1 MPSIPRP
8 ETPQRFD
15 FKPRDEIDAQEK
27 VKREKEYRKFVEEGE
42 AMLWS
47 TDEDGGHAYFS
58 GPVREQPYQASSL
71 RQVVNQSDSE
81 QIPEP
86 AAKAPRPRELPL
98 KLRPKK
104 SSSRIPRNQGKDSK
118 SSLNQDDHKTPMPNH
133 NGGGNLGHISHGQET
148 SQAITRDFGSESVA
162 SKVEMRKIAKG
173 EVMTVRL
180 KRDQKK

>member
-8 ETPQRFD
+8 ETPKRFD

-27 VKREKEYRKFVEEGE
+27 MKREKAYRQFVEEGE
-42 AMLWS
+42 AMFWS
-47 TDEDGGHAYFS
+47 TDEDGGHAFYS
-58 GPVREQPYQASSL
+58 GPEQPYQASTL

-86 AAKAPRPRELPL
+86 AAKTPRPRELPL

-104 SSSRIPRNQGKDSK
+104 SNARIPRNQGRDSK

-133 NGGGNLGHISHGQET
+133 NQDSNLGHVSHGQET
-148 SQAITRDFGSESVA
+148 SQASTRGFGSESIA